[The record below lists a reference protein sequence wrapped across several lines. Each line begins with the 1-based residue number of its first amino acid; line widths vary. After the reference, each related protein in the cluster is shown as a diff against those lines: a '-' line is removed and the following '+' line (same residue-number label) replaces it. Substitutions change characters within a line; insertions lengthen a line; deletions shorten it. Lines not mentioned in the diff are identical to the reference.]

1 MPRQLEH
8 VVAVARLAGALGDEG
23 SDSVGRAE
31 MLAFRIAADDIAVM
45 ADDAIADEAGSGL
58 VLAVA
63 GQFVE
68 AREADQ
74 LGDHGVGVWP
84 RMLIVPRV
92 AGLETLAT
100 DDAQGWPESA
110 RGRGDHDGNGDAIV
124 QEVP

>member
-45 ADDAIADEAGSGL
+45 ADDAIAEEAGSGL

-68 AREADQ
+68 AREAEQ
-74 LGDHGVGVWP
+74 LGDPGVGVEP
-84 RMLIVPRV
+84 GQLTGPGG
-92 AGLETLAT
+92 AGLETLAV
-100 DDAQGWPESA
+100 
-110 RGRGDHDGNGDAIV
+110 GDA
-124 QEVP
+124 PGRPDASADAGDG